1 MEPEKNCIL
10 TRCKIWSSD
19 RSRNDNSIPI
29 PDDLL
34 DPNDLDHKYMLGI
47 FAPAKDFLKI
57 TTYFL
62 KKPYVS
68 KITLSFDKI
77 DPDLIKK
84 VSILIKEFN
93 EKPIHVSGFCNKHN
107 KYIYEI
113 YAPDDKESIN
123 NLTCNLDKLGIP
135 FKADIQK
142 ITLSDEA

>member
-1 MEPEKNCIL
+1 MEPERNCIL

-19 RSRNDNSIPI
+19 RSMKENSIPI
-29 PDDLL
+29 PSDLIE
-34 DPNDLDHKYMLGI
+34 PGTTDHKYMLGI

-57 TTYFL
+57 TTYYL
-62 KKPYVS
+62 NEPYIN

-77 DPDLIKK
+77 NPDLIKK

-113 YAPDDKESIN
+113 YAQDDKKSIN
-123 NLTCNLDKLGIP
+123 KLIHNLENLGIS
-135 FKADIQK
+135 FNADIQK
-142 ITLSDEA
+142 ITLSEEA